1 MRRRRILIGRMQGSG
16 MVEPVAAQAAQ
27 LRRVRRYYRWL
38 DRWVR
43 WNRAVRPWSGFD
55 SLTVHRLL
63 TDSETGENGP
73 LVLHR
78 LMLQGISLPPEPR
91 VLDAGCGYGG
101 TALDLQ
107 PRIGGRWLGITISPI
122 QLRHAEAEVARR
134 GLRNHIRFRRRS
146 YDEPLGEDF
155 DLVIAIESMVHSAD
169 PAATVANIAAH
180 LVPGGLF
187 ILVDDMSVERV
198 PDDLVHDVE
207 EAKRMWRCPVMPTE
221 RGWRAAF
228 AAASLDV
235 VRSEDFSVLVY
246 HRPAAEMTA
255 LIERDRRRARRLGP
269 LGLGVIAEANVG
281 GLLLERLALQGAM
294 QYRVLAGRKRA

>member
-1 MRRRRILIGRMQGSG
+1 MTVASELIDAR
-16 MVEPVAAQAAQ
+16 AAQ
-27 LRRVRRYYRWL
+27 LARVQRYYRWL

-43 WNRAVRPWSGFD
+43 WSRAVRPWSGFD

-63 TDSETGENGP
+63 TDPVTGENGP

-78 LMLQGISLPPEPR
+78 LMLDDLPLPPSPR

-101 TALDLQ
+101 TAFDLQ
-107 PRIGGRWLGITISPI
+107 PKIGGQWLGITISPI
-122 QLRHAEAEVARR
+122 QLRRARTEAARR
-134 GLRNHIRFRRRS
+134 GLHVQIRFERRS
-146 YDEPLGEDF
+146 YDASLGGPF

-169 PAATVANIAAH
+169 PAATVANLAAH
-180 LVPGGLF
+180 LATGGYF
-187 ILVDDMSVERV
+187 VLVDDMPTENASDE
-198 PDDLVHDVE
+198 LHADVA

-228 AAASLDV
+228 AGASLDV
-235 VRSEDFSVLVY
+235 VRSEDFSALVY
-246 HRPAAEMTA
+246 HRPIEEMTA

-294 QYRVLAGRKRA
+294 QYRVLAGRKRV